1 MGFDDWARFVIIGVL
16 GIAVVFLVVLLV
28 VERIKGTNKGKQ
40 RK

>member
-28 VERIKGTNKGKQ
+28 IEKTRSIKK
-40 RK
+40 